1 MKQDDEGN
9 KVSKYVTPVKLNHMY
24 ICINAEH
31 KLDTLFSFM
40 KSHNDAKCIVF
51 FSSCKQVRH
60 AYESFS
66 KLKSGATI
74 LELHGRQK
82 QTKRTAIYF
91 EFVERKHAYL
101 FATDIASRGM
111 DFPAVDWVIQVDL
124 PENTDTY
131 IHRAGRT
138 ARYKYKG
145 SALLMIQPHE
155 MLFLE
160 RLLQL
165 NIDMKKL
172 KANPNRTLS
181 ITSALQRINAEN
193 TDLMHLAQKAFMCYI
208 RSVFKNGDRKIF
220 DVTKINSEALGHSMG
235 LVTTPII
242 EFVKGD
248 EVKNSEAGKHGKI
261 SKIQKLREKTKL
273 KKLEKQLLEDEK
285 EDQEGEDDSEAD
297 SENYVQSIYGDD
309 ESMPEKDDKSEDK
322 SDPEDDLFTIK
333 RTIQPDEPL
342 DDETP
347 EFEIKKLFSKNSLKK
362 IKKGGV
368 SGGQNKIYF
377 DAEGKPMTSL
387 EYHIKV
393 DKHKNQ
399 NEDDGENLLPEDYFS
414 KLKQSLGQN
423 KEIDNQIAQD
433 RIKQKRLKKKRQRQ
447 EREQH
452 NMSKRVV
459 YEEEGDDEEEDQ
471 EELEENE
478 APAPKSKS
486 KNKRAKVSEEIDDQ
500 SDN

>member
-1 MKQDDEGN
+1 MNEDGTDN
-9 KVSKYVTPVKLNHMY
+9 KKTKFITPVKLNNMY
-24 ICINAEH
+24 ICVNAEH

-155 MLFLE
+155 MPFLDK
-160 RLLQL
+160 LQQL

-172 KANPNRTLS
+172 KTNPNRTLS

-220 DVTKINSEALGHSMG
+220 DVTKINYEALGNSMG

-248 EVKNSEAGKHGKI
+248 EVKNSEAGKHGKL
-261 SKIQKLREKTKL
+261 SKIQKLRDKTKM

-285 EDQEGEDDSEAD
+285 EDEEGEYDSEEGSA
-297 SENYVQSIYGDD
+297 SYVQSILGDD
-309 ESMPEKDDKSEDK
+309 EIMPDK

-333 RTIQPDEPL
+333 RTIQPDQPI

-399 NEDDGENLLPEDYFS
+399 NDEDGENLAPEDYFS

-459 YEEEGDDEEEDQ
+459 YEEEDDDDEEEDQ
-471 EELEENE
+471 EELEEDE
-478 APAPKSKS
+478 EPAPKI
-486 KNKRAKVSEEIDDQ
+486 KNKRAKVTEENDDE

>member
-1 MKQDDEGN
+1 
-9 KVSKYVTPVKLNHMY
+9 MY
-24 ICINAEH
+24 ICIEAER
-31 KLDTLFSFM
+31 KLDTLFSFI
-40 KSHNDAKCIVF
+40 KSHKESKCIVF

-66 KLKSGATI
+66 KIKTGSSI

-145 SALLMIQPHE
+145 SALLMVQPHE
-155 MLFLE
+155 MAFVE
-160 RLLQL
+160 KLQGL

-172 KANPNRTLS
+172 KANPNRTLT

-193 TDLMHLAQKAFMCYI
+193 TDLMHLAQKAFVCYI
-208 RSVFKNGDRKIF
+208 RSVFKNGDKKIF
-220 DVTKINSEALGHSMG
+220 DVTKIDHEALGLSMG

-242 EFVKGD
+242 EFVTGD

-261 SKIQKLREKTKL
+261 SKIQKLRDKTRQRQ
-273 KKLEKQLLEDEK
+273 LEKLALLAQEDGSES
-285 EDQEGEDDSEAD
+285 EEEGRDPG
-297 SENYVQSIYGDD
+297 VQPGD
-309 ESMPEKDDKSEDK
+309 ESYHDTESEHESDLEEVPE
-322 SDPEDDLFTIK
+322 PEDDLFTIK
-333 RTIQPDEPL
+333 RTIQPDEPI
-342 DDETP
+342 DDDTP
-347 EFEIKKLFSKNSLKK
+347 EFEPRKIFSKNSLKK

-368 SGGQNKIYF
+368 AGGANKIYF
-377 DAEGKPMTSL
+377 DNEGKSMTSL

-393 DKHKNQ
+393 DSHKTKTLD
-399 NEDDGENLLPEDYFS
+399 EGLGDAIKPEDYFS

-423 KEIDNQIAQD
+423 KEVDDQIAKD
-433 RIKQKRLKKKRQRQ
+433 RINAKRMKKKRQRL
-447 EREQH
+447 EREQRNTSQREVYDQEDEDEEQLENVEEVEEIEEVEEVEEPTPKRKH
-452 NMSKRVV
+452 KRSKVT
-459 YEEEGDDEEEDQ
+459 EEEED
-471 EELEENE
+471 
-478 APAPKSKS
+478 
-486 KNKRAKVSEEIDDQ
+486 
-500 SDN
+500 